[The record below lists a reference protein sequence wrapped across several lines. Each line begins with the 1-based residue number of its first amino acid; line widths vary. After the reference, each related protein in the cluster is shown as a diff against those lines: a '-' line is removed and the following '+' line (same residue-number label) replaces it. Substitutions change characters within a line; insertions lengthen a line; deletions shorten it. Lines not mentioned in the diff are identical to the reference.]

1 MPLLKFHLK
10 KGFRMSLCPIFKTIV
25 LFRLIF
31 PYRLFTKK
39 KFEIRKNGLRINLE
53 GKNVERG
60 KSEEIMRKELI
71 FFNRFFPFY
80 KISRAKSTKNYMGL
94 INEAGQK

>member
-1 MPLLKFHLK
+1 LSYLDLFFPTGYSLKRNLK
-10 KGFRMSLCPIFKTIV
+10 S
-25 LFRLIF
+25 
-31 PYRLFTKK
+31 
-39 KFEIRKNGLRINLE
+39 EKNGLRINLE

-94 INEAGQK
+94 INF